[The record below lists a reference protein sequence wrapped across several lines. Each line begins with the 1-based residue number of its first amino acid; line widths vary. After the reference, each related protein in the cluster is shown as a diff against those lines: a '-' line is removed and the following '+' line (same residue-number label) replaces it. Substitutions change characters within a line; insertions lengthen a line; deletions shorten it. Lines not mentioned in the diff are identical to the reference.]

1 MDSGGECSEVV
12 TTVIRFTTPKTVTV
26 NHDRLPV
33 FILFYFTSFLIHSS
47 HLLREQLICLWTTAQ
62 SFGVQSQ
69 FSMSVLRIWILIQ
82 RKSIKTDEH
91 MCSARDLSTSM
102 AGQSIIPSKAPDRSF
117 ELFIGRW
124 CTRGRIETYIWKY
137 IFSVSVCLLVFL
149 FYRKQTKLKK
159 LKLRKPLFL

>member
-33 FILFYFTSFLIHSS
+33 FILFYFILPVFSFTALTYWGSNWFACGPLLS
-47 HLLREQLICLWTTAQ
+47 HLE
-62 SFGVQSQ
+62 